1 MILLVGVFLVIAI
14 SGLSYKVGYEDGR
27 DKCQQNH

>member
-1 MILLVGVFLVIAI
+1 MILLIGIILVIAI

-27 DKCQQNH
+27 ECK